1 LSFSPQL
8 LEHFRNPR
16 NVGEL
21 PDPDASVKVE
31 NPACGDVMQLSVK
44 MRDGR
49 IEAARFRTRGCV
61 ASIACGSLLTEM
73 LQGRTPKEA
82 SAIRRGDLVAGLGGL
97 SSESMHASHLAMD
110 ALKAMLVSIT
120 R

>member
-1 LSFSPQL
+1 
-8 LEHFRNPR
+8 
-16 NVGEL
+16 
-21 PDPDASVKVE
+21 VKVE

-44 MRDGR
+44 LHDGR

-73 LQGRTPKEA
+73 LQGRTPVEA
-82 SAIRRGDLVAGLGGL
+82 SIIRREEVVAGVGGL
-97 SSESMHASHLAMD
+97 SNESMHASHLAMD
-110 ALKAMLVSIT
+110 ALKAVLAHIG